1 MNRRESL
8 ARGAPPAAADTLHA
22 RSAAGEVTAA
32 PEPGRVV
39 CFGRAPGRPATALYV
54 GGDDRRVSRRQGDLT
69 YHHGHWWLRNT
80 GGRPV
85 RLPHGELLA
94 PRAAPLPLPSGYTPL
109 FVRGLGHREYLIELY
124 VTDPARR
131 PGHFPR
137 ARPALDDDE
146 RLLLV
151 VLGQRYLRH
160 ESAPRPFP
168 SRKALQQLRF
178 LRPETDWEAPG
189 IERRVAEIGARL
201 NADEAVP
208 LHALLQELVDA
219 THLVPPDLALLDR
232 ELDG

>member
-32 PEPGRVV
+32 AEPGRTV
-39 CFGRAPGRPATALYV
+39 CFGRAPGCPGTDLSV

-80 GGRPV
+80 GCRPL
-85 RLPHGELLA
+85 RLPHDELLA
-94 PRAAPLPLPSGYTPL
+94 PRAAPQALPSGYTPL
-109 FVRGLGHREYLIELY
+109 FVQGLGHREYLVELY

-131 PGHFPR
+131 PGNPPPG
-137 ARPALDDDE
+137 RPALDDDE

-160 ESAPRPFP
+160 ESGPRPFP
-168 SRKALQQLRF
+168 ARKALQQLRF
-178 LRPETDWEAPG
+178 LRPETDWESPG
-189 IERRVAEIGARL
+189 IERRVAQIGARL

-208 LHALLQELVDA
+208 LHALLRDLVDA
-219 THLVPPDLALLDR
+219 TDLVPPDLALLDR